1 MYMQMLYYP
10 SRCTYAMHKYE
21 ASQSLGIAGDGDGT
35 LQKLTSLFEEGHQK
49 PSIYRDK
56 NVHCNLINYSVFHV
70 YCISHE

>member
-1 MYMQMLYYP
+1 
-10 SRCTYAMHKYE
+10 MHKYE
-21 ASQSLGIAGDGDGT
+21 ASQSLGIAGDGA
-35 LQKLTSLFEEGHQK
+35 FEEGHQK